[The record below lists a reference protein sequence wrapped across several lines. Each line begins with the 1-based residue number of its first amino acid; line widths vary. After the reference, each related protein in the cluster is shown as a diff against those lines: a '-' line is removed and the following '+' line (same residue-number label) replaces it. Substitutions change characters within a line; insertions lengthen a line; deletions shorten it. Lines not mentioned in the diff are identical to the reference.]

1 MMYMIDAVI
10 RPGALDDVME
20 KLHEVEIFGCT
31 AVETKGFGRQ
41 RGHCERYRGGD
52 LEVGFIPKIML
63 KICVS
68 ESFKDACVKAIQ
80 EGACNGN
87 LGDGKIFVYK
97 IESVVRIRTGERD
110 HDALHDTP

>member
-1 MMYMIDAVI
+1 MYMIDAVI
-10 RPGALDDVME
+10 RPSALDDVME

-52 LEVGFIPKIML
+52 MEVGFIPKIML

-68 ESFKDACVKAIQ
+68 GPFKDACVKAIQ
-80 EGACNGN
+80 EAACNDTH
-87 LGDGKIFVYK
+87 GDGKIFVYK
-97 IESVVRIRTGERD
+97 VEEVVRIRTGETGR
-110 HDALHDTP
+110 DAL